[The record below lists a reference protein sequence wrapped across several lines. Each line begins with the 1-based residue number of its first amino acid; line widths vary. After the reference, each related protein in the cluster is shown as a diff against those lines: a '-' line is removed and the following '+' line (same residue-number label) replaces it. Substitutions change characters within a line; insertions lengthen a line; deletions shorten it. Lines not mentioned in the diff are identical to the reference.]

1 MNEIHLWDSRRDS
14 GPWALVVVGESVIRM
29 RKKDADAL
37 EERAWRI
44 RDLALDEVR
53 SGATR

>member
-29 RKKDADAL
+29 RKKDADVLEDRARLIRAL
-37 EERAWRI
+37 AM
-44 RDLALDEVR
+44 DEVNT
-53 SGATR
+53 GATR